1 MNLSFNDFVN
11 RPASLGN
18 ATKSLKDKI
27 IWKERCRVLQL
38 ALFTRSF
45 RRAVVCVAA
54 SLASFARAE
63 LPALPETMG
72 SVSIPAQEWPL
83 KPGPREIKVYIRYPA
98 AGAKLEGV
106 RPTTGIMLSLHN
118 WGGTASGGSADVGV
132 LSNQYNVVAI
142 GVDYLQSGAQAS
154 IKDPE
159 PYDFGYLQA
168 LDALRALHYVFDGL
182 KQRGIAFDSTRIFT
196 TGGSGGGNVSLMANK
211 LAPRTFAA
219 VIDMCGMKK
228 LSDDIAFNLPGGSS
242 LDARYVRD
250 PQHPFYLAPDAQEL
264 RFIGNPAH
272 LAVMKRLGCTAKI
285 FTVHGAD
292 DPSCPFADAQEYAAN
307 MQASGLDFTFVPV
320 TKDKL
325 DGKVFT
331 SSEHALGNRT
341 LIVDKVAGETL
352 KTLHRAGL
360 TDFERKQDIRYA
372 TTNGTWI
379 ISYAKGWPEGRF
391 EAAPGKPAPPISVKS
406 K

>member
-1 MNLSFNDFVN
+1 MFPPTLRHIVISYALLLS
-11 RPASLGN
+11 SIL
-18 ATKSLKDKI
+18 
-27 IWKERCRVLQL
+27 
-38 ALFTRSF
+38 
-45 RRAVVCVAA
+45 
-54 SLASFARAE
+54 RAE
-63 LPALPETMG
+63 LPALPEAMG
-72 SVSIPAQEWPL
+72 SISIPAQEWPL
-83 KPGPREIKVYIRYPA
+83 KPGPREIKVHIRYPA
-98 AGAKLEGV
+98 AGAKLAGV

-168 LDALRALHYVFDGL
+168 LDALRALHYIFDGL
-182 KQRGIAFDSTRIFT
+182 KQRDIAFDSTRIFT

-211 LAPRTFAA
+211 LAPRTFTA

-228 LSDDIAFNLPGGSS
+228 LSDDIAFNLPSGSS

-264 RFIGNPAH
+264 RVLGNPAH
-272 LAVMKRLGCTAKI
+272 LAVIKQLGCTAKI
-285 FTVHGAD
+285 ITVHGAD

-341 LIVDKVAGETL
+341 LIVDNVAGETL

-379 ISYAKGWPEGRF
+379 ISYAKGYPEGRF
-391 EAAPGKPAPPISVKS
+391 EAAPGRLAPPMLPAPAINAKPK
-406 K
+406 